1 MKNRAIPCAVILAA
15 MAVLA
20 ACREETPYEL
30 NVPPTVDVI
39 TGADIAFK
47 AIGGKGDIQVASVE
61 GQLQA
66 TTDQSNWCH
75 LTVSGNTIQVE
86 VDEYGGL
93 ESRYAIVNM
102 KAGNATGRTIVHQ
115 YGVIVKEYAWKDIT
129 VKNESQTIEF
139 PYDANGNVVK
149 AESDQD
155 WITFEATDEK
165 MIIHVAQNPT
175 TDYREALVH
184 WSIGQVSGEI
194 TVGQFDLE
202 AAGLLGKW
210 TWHGKQQ
217 PNNRDFPMEATLTET
232 GDGVYSLAFAY
243 STTSVEIDM
252 KVEGVTL
259 QANKLMLPLGK
270 LAGTYA
276 MKRTGVV
283 YDAYPVVAAGNG
295 RIEFND
301 AITTGAVP
309 FVLGKNDAGVWQ
321 AVSDMTAWPGM
332 LFRFEMWDQPE
343 DEEEDEPHD
352 GISASGL
359 ILADTYME
367 KK

>member
-1 MKNRAIPCAVILAA
+1 MKRYIAYFTILAA
-15 MAVLA
+15 LLSCTEKNEFEQIVL
-20 ACREETPYEL
+20 
-30 NVPPTVDVI
+30 PTVDVT

-47 AIGGKGDIQVASVE
+47 AIGGSGYIEIAPVE

-66 TTDQSNWCH
+66 TTDQSDWCH
-75 LTVSGNTIQVE
+75 LTVSGDRIDVK
-86 VDEYGGL
+86 VDPYEGL
-93 ESRYAIVNM
+93 ESRYAVVNM
-102 KAGNATGRTIVHQ
+102 TAGKATGKTIVHQ
-115 YGVIVKEYAWKDIT
+115 FGVIVKEYAWKDIT
-129 VKNESQTIEF
+129 VKNDAQTVEF

-155 WITFEATDEK
+155 WVTFEATDEK

-184 WSIGQVSGEI
+184 WSIGQVTGEI

-283 YDAYPVVAAGNG
+283 YDAYPVVAAGTA

>member
-1 MKNRAIPCAVILAA
+1 MKNRAIQCAVILAA

-115 YGVIVKEYAWKDIT
+115 YGVIVKEYAWQDIT
-129 VKNESQTIEF
+129 VKNERQTLEF
-139 PYDANGNVVK
+139 PYDANGSTVRIS
-149 AESDQD
+149 SDQD
-155 WITFEATDEK
+155 WVTFETTPEK
-165 MIIHVAQNPT
+165 LTVHVAPNPS

-184 WSIGQVSGEI
+184 WNIGEVSGELTI
-194 TVGQFDLE
+194 GQFDLA
-202 AAGLLGKW
+202 AAGLLGDW
-210 TWHGKQQ
+210 EWHGKQQ
-217 PNNRDFPMEATLTET
+217 PNNRDFPMQATLSEVS
-232 GDGVYSLAFAY
+232 DGVYTLAIRY
-243 STTSVEIDM
+243 TTSTVEIDM
-252 KVEGVTL
+252 AVKDVIL
-259 QANKLMLPLGK
+259 KANKLMLPLGNPV
-270 LAGTYA
+270 GTYTL
-276 MKRTGVV
+276 KRTGVV
-283 YDAYPVVAAGNG
+283 YDAYPVVATGTTRIYYGNAVTDG
-295 RIEFND
+295 S
-301 AITTGAVP
+301 VP
-309 FVLGKNDAGVWQ
+309 FILQKNEAGDWE
-321 AVSDMTAWPGM
+321 AICDMSAYPDQF
-332 LFRFEMWDQPE
+332 FRFEMWSQPADAYE
-343 DEEEDEPHD
+343 EPHA
-352 GISASGL
+352 GISSSGL
-359 ILADTYME
+359 ILADAYMV

>member
-1 MKNRAIPCAVILAA
+1 MVGNLEATIFAK
-15 MAVLA
+15 VL
-20 ACREETPYEL
+20 
-30 NVPPTVDVI
+30 NTVD
-39 TGADIAFK
+39 K
-47 AIGGKGDIQVASVE
+47 LASHT
-61 GQLQA
+61 L
-66 TTDQSNWCH
+66 
-75 LTVSGNTIQVE
+75 LT
-86 VDEYGGL
+86 
-93 ESRYAIVNM
+93 
-102 KAGNATGRTIVHQ
+102 K
-115 YGVIVKEYAWKDIT
+115 
-129 VKNESQTIEF
+129 F
-139 PYDANGNVVK
+139 
-149 AESDQD
+149 
-155 WITFEATDEK
+155 
-165 MIIHVAQNPT
+165 
-175 TDYREALVH
+175 
-184 WSIGQVSGEI
+184 
-194 TVGQFDLE
+194 VGQFDLE

-283 YDAYPVVAAGNG
+283 YDAYPVVAAGTA

-343 DEEEDEPHD
+343 DEEEEPHD